1 MSRIEEG
8 ESIDIKDKTRSKL
21 RKLLGFSA
29 VNLISEAISIS
40 DESIVVRIMLPL
52 ILYSCLVITNRER

>member
-21 RKLLGFSA
+21 RKLLGKHIHFT
-29 VNLISEAISIS
+29 IH
-40 DESIVVRIMLPL
+40 
-52 ILYSCLVITNRER
+52 

>member
-21 RKLLGFSA
+21 RKLLGKQ
-29 VNLISEAISIS
+29 IH
-40 DESIVVRIMLPL
+40 
-52 ILYSCLVITNRER
+52 